1 MGTTLIGQT
10 PRMNGSMVKLIM
22 DKETTEVIV
31 DFSMDI
37 FKLTA
42 EVGGYLGLWLGFSML
57 DMYSSFE
64 LIYLHFMKLQKSIII

>member
-10 PRMNGSMVKLIM
+10 PRMNGSMVKLM
-22 DKETTEVIV
+22 LDKETTVVIV

-57 DMYSSFE
+57 DLYSSFE
-64 LIYLHFMKLQKSIII
+64 SIFVNMMKRRKIN

>member
-1 MGTTLIGQT
+1 
-10 PRMNGSMVKLIM
+10 M
-22 DKETTEVIV
+22 DKETTVVVV

-57 DMYSSFE
+57 DMYG
-64 LIYLHFMKLQKSIII
+64 LIVAQFMKL